1 MAVIGT
7 RTVSTIYF
15 NSVFLGHSRSSD
27 IFEEFISAIAKL
39 KFSKTIQISMDGP
52 NVNWKFYSML
62 QDYYFKEFGKKLL
75 NIGSCG
81 LHIMH
86 NAFKAGCIAST
97 WGIVDFLTSLYY
109 LFKNAPARRD
119 DFLKESEGALPKKFI
134 QHRWLENG
142 PASESAIKSLPHSI
156 KKYIVSVDKGDQ
168 IATGFVRV
176 LTSP

>member
-1 MAVIGT
+1 MMRQEKQMDIHV
-7 RTVSTIYF
+7 RHWHQNRVSTIYF
-15 NSVFLGHSRSSD
+15 NSVFLGHSKSSD

-62 QDYYFKEFGKKLL
+62 QDYYFKEFGKNLL

-97 WGIVDFLTSLYY
+97 WGIGDFLTSLYY
-109 LFKNAPARRD
+109 LFKNSPARRD

-134 QHRWLENG
+134 RICGLKMCQLVN
-142 PASESAIKSLPHSI
+142 L
-156 KKYIVSVDKGDQ
+156 
-168 IATGFVRV
+168 
-176 LTSP
+176 L